1 MTLET
6 KERAIF
12 VVASLINLADMA
24 ESTFREVVELVG
36 ADAIRDLLDKGHL
49 RYELS
54 YEEMAEEICD
64 YIDWEPTLV
73 APCRT
78 DRDLSRLGLQVAE
91 TINST
96 SPADEDVAERLFSF
110 LSWEGIGAWFEI
122 NDGPGDLL

>member
-24 ESTFREVVELVG
+24 ESNLREVVELVG
-36 ADAIRDLLDKGHL
+36 IDSMRELMEKGSL
-49 RYELS
+49 RYEIT
-54 YEEMAEEICD
+54 YEEMAEEICTV
-64 YIDWEPTLV
+64 IDWEPTLV

-96 SPADEDVAERLFSF
+96 SPADEDVAERLFEF
-110 LSWEGIGAWFEI
+110 LSGEGFEEWFEL
-122 NDGPGDLL
+122 NDGLGELL

>member
-1 MTLET
+1 MNLET

-24 ESTFREVVELVG
+24 ESNLREVVELVG
-36 ADAIRDLLDKGHL
+36 IDSMRELMEKGSL
-49 RYELS
+49 RYEIT
-54 YEEMAEEICD
+54 YEEMAEEICTV
-64 YIDWEPTLV
+64 IDWEPTLV

-96 SPADEDVAERLFSF
+96 SPADADVAERLFSF

>member
-24 ESTFREVVELVG
+24 ESNLREVVELVG
-36 ADAIRDLLDKGHL
+36 IDSMRELMEKGSL
-49 RYELS
+49 RYEIT
-54 YEEMAEEICD
+54 YEEMAEEICTV
-64 YIDWEPTLV
+64 IDWEPTLV

-78 DRDLSRLGLQVAE
+78 DRDLSRLGLLIAE
-91 TINST
+91 TIDSN

-110 LSWEGIGAWFEI
+110 LSWEGIGA
-122 NDGPGDLL
+122 